1 MDAQDS
7 AIESCFLQVV
17 IDIVTKK
24 IIVFFSVD
32 VLVVLLSYFLT
43 FKIVVVVEASRFC
56 GEAFFIVINHKLT
69 KLEALCVNGTK
80 LTSQK

>member
-1 MDAQDS
+1 MK
-7 AIESCFLQVV
+7 L
-17 IDIVTKK
+17 
-24 IIVFFSVD
+24 FS
-32 VLVVLLSYFLT
+32 LIFYLLI

-56 GEAFFIVINHKLT
+56 GEVFFIVINHKLT